1 MALKTLEQFTAEA
14 QTEIDAKKTANGGDG
29 MFAQVNNVRR
39 EFTDAEYDQ
48 AIKDSAAWKLDQQ
61 DNNYIRARQESY
73 PALGEQF
80 DLLYHDMVAVKG
92 DKTGEWFK
100 AVKKVKDENP
110 KPS

>member
-29 MFAQVNNVRR
+29 MKAQVNNEVR
-39 EFTDAEYDQ
+39 EYTDAEYDQ
-48 AIKDSAAWKLDQQ
+48 AVKDLAASKLDSQ
-61 DNNYIRARQESY
+61 DNDYKRARQQSY
-73 PALGEQF
+73 PAIGDQL
-80 DLLYHDMVAVKG
+80 DMLYHDMVADKG
-92 DKTGEWFK
+92 DKTGDWFA